1 MQESDQ
7 YVPSIVTDDEIF
19 RLKAKRDWDNSI
31 NTAYEIGYELGVAE
45 TVIERLSKNK
55 VESNPKLLCIVLDSL
70 FSLNV
75 TTEKI
80 AKHTG
85 LPENLI
91 DDACEMNYNY
101 KHSTSSNI
109 FGHTNRMEEK
119 ELQEYED
126 ILKHYR
132 DLRNSLYTAENKGR
146 AQ

>member
-1 MQESDQ
+1 M
-7 YVPSIVTDDEIF
+7 
-19 RLKAKRDWDNSI
+19 
-31 NTAYEIGYELGVAE
+31 
-45 TVIERLSKNK
+45 
-55 VESNPKLLCIVLDSL
+55 
-70 FSLNV
+70 NV

-109 FGHTNRMEEK
+109 FGHSNRMEEK

-132 DLRNSLYTAENKGR
+132 DLRNSLYTAEEKGHAQGHTEGLAQRHTKGLAQGR
-146 AQ
+146 AEGINEGIMLISKNLKTMGLSVADIIKATGLSEDDIAKL

>member
-1 MQESDQ
+1 M
-7 YVPSIVTDDEIF
+7 
-19 RLKAKRDWDNSI
+19 
-31 NTAYEIGYELGVAE
+31 
-45 TVIERLSKNK
+45 
-55 VESNPKLLCIVLDSL
+55 
-70 FSLNV
+70 NV

-85 LPENLI
+85 LPENII

-109 FGHTNRMEEK
+109 FGHSNRMEEK

-132 DLRNSLYTAENKGR
+132 DLRNSLYTAEEKVMPRVIQRVLPMGVLR
-146 AQ
+146 ELTKVLC

>member
-1 MQESDQ
+1 M
-7 YVPSIVTDDEIF
+7 
-19 RLKAKRDWDNSI
+19 
-31 NTAYEIGYELGVAE
+31 
-45 TVIERLSKNK
+45 
-55 VESNPKLLCIVLDSL
+55 
-70 FSLNV
+70 NV

-109 FGHTNRMEEK
+109 FGHSNRMEEK

-132 DLRNSLYTAENKGR
+132 DLRNSLYTAEEKGHAQGHTEGLAQGR
-146 AQ
+146 AEGLAQGHTEGLTQGRAEGINEGIMLISKNLKTMGLSVADIIKATGLSEDDIAKL

>member
-1 MQESDQ
+1 M
-7 YVPSIVTDDEIF
+7 
-19 RLKAKRDWDNSI
+19 
-31 NTAYEIGYELGVAE
+31 
-45 TVIERLSKNK
+45 
-55 VESNPKLLCIVLDSL
+55 
-70 FSLNV
+70 NV

-80 AKHTG
+80 AKHTS

-109 FGHTNRMEEK
+109 FGHSNRMEEK

-132 DLRNSLYTAENKGR
+132 DLRNSLYTAEEKGHAQGHTEGHAQGHTEGLAQGR
-146 AQ
+146 AEGINEGIMLIAKNLKTMGLSVADIIKATGLSEDDIAKL

>member
-1 MQESDQ
+1 M
-7 YVPSIVTDDEIF
+7 
-19 RLKAKRDWDNSI
+19 
-31 NTAYEIGYELGVAE
+31 
-45 TVIERLSKNK
+45 
-55 VESNPKLLCIVLDSL
+55 
-70 FSLNV
+70 NV

-109 FGHTNRMEEK
+109 FGHSNRMEEK

-132 DLRNSLYTAENKGR
+132 DLRNSLYTAEEKGLALGHTEGN
-146 AQ
+146 AQGHTEGLAQGCAEGINEGIMLIAKNLKTMGLSVADIIKATGLSEDDIAKL

>member
-1 MQESDQ
+1 M
-7 YVPSIVTDDEIF
+7 
-19 RLKAKRDWDNSI
+19 
-31 NTAYEIGYELGVAE
+31 
-45 TVIERLSKNK
+45 
-55 VESNPKLLCIVLDSL
+55 
-70 FSLNV
+70 NV

-109 FGHTNRMEEK
+109 FGHSNRMEEK

-132 DLRNSLYTAENKGR
+132 DLRNSLYTAEEKGHAQGHTDGLAQGR
-146 AQ
+146 AEGLAQGRAEGINEGIMLIAKNLKTMGLSVADIIKATGLSEDDIAKL

>member
-1 MQESDQ
+1 M
-7 YVPSIVTDDEIF
+7 
-19 RLKAKRDWDNSI
+19 
-31 NTAYEIGYELGVAE
+31 
-45 TVIERLSKNK
+45 
-55 VESNPKLLCIVLDSL
+55 
-70 FSLNV
+70 NV

-91 DDACEMNYNY
+91 DDACEMKYNY

-109 FGHTNRMEEK
+109 FGHSNRMEEK

-132 DLRNSLYTAENKGR
+132 DLRNSLYTAEEKVMPRDIQRVLPRGVLR
-146 AQ
+146 ELTKVLC

>member
-1 MQESDQ
+1 M
-7 YVPSIVTDDEIF
+7 
-19 RLKAKRDWDNSI
+19 
-31 NTAYEIGYELGVAE
+31 
-45 TVIERLSKNK
+45 
-55 VESNPKLLCIVLDSL
+55 
-70 FSLNV
+70 NV

-109 FGHTNRMEEK
+109 FGHSNRLEEK

-132 DLRNSLYTAENKGR
+132 DLRNSLYTAEEKVMPRDIQRVLHRGVLR
-146 AQ
+146 ESTKVLC

>member
-1 MQESDQ
+1 M
-7 YVPSIVTDDEIF
+7 
-19 RLKAKRDWDNSI
+19 
-31 NTAYEIGYELGVAE
+31 
-45 TVIERLSKNK
+45 
-55 VESNPKLLCIVLDSL
+55 
-70 FSLNV
+70 NV

-109 FGHTNRMEEK
+109 FGHSNRMEEK

-132 DLRNSLYTAENKGR
+132 DLRNSLYTAEEKGHAQGHTEGLAQGR
-146 AQ
+146 AEGLAQGRAEGINEGIMLIAKNLKTMGLSVADIIKATGLSEDDIAKL

>member
-1 MQESDQ
+1 M
-7 YVPSIVTDDEIF
+7 
-19 RLKAKRDWDNSI
+19 
-31 NTAYEIGYELGVAE
+31 
-45 TVIERLSKNK
+45 
-55 VESNPKLLCIVLDSL
+55 
-70 FSLNV
+70 NV

-109 FGHTNRMEEK
+109 FGHSNRMEEK

-132 DLRNSLYTAENKGR
+132 DLRNSLYTAEEKGHAQGYTKGLAQGHTEGLAQGR
-146 AQ
+146 AEGINEGIMLIAKNLKTMDLSVADIIKATGLSEDDIAKL

>member
-1 MQESDQ
+1 M
-7 YVPSIVTDDEIF
+7 
-19 RLKAKRDWDNSI
+19 
-31 NTAYEIGYELGVAE
+31 
-45 TVIERLSKNK
+45 
-55 VESNPKLLCIVLDSL
+55 
-70 FSLNV
+70 NV

-101 KHSTSSNI
+101 EHSTSSNI
-109 FGHTNRMEEK
+109 FGHSNRMEEK

-132 DLRNSLYTAENKGR
+132 DLRNSLYTAEEKGHAQGHTEGLAQGHTEGLAQGR
-146 AQ
+146 AEEINEGIMLIAKNLKTMGLSVADIIKATGLSEDDIEKL

>member
-80 AKHTG
+80 A
-85 LPENLI
+85 
-91 DDACEMNYNY
+91 
-101 KHSTSSNI
+101 
-109 FGHTNRMEEK
+109 
-119 ELQEYED
+119 
-126 ILKHYR
+126 
-132 DLRNSLYTAENKGR
+132 
-146 AQ
+146 

>member
-1 MQESDQ
+1 M
-7 YVPSIVTDDEIF
+7 
-19 RLKAKRDWDNSI
+19 
-31 NTAYEIGYELGVAE
+31 
-45 TVIERLSKNK
+45 
-55 VESNPKLLCIVLDSL
+55 
-70 FSLNV
+70 NV

-109 FGHTNRMEEK
+109 FGHSNRMEEK

-132 DLRNSLYTAENKGR
+132 DLRNSLYTAEEKGHAQGHTKGLAQGHTEGHAQGR
-146 AQ
+146 AEGINEGIMLIAKNLKTMGLSVADIIKATGLSEDDIAKL

>member
-1 MQESDQ
+1 M
-7 YVPSIVTDDEIF
+7 
-19 RLKAKRDWDNSI
+19 
-31 NTAYEIGYELGVAE
+31 GVAE

-109 FGHTNRMEEK
+109 FGNTNRMEEK

-132 DLRNSLYTAENKGR
+132 DLRNSLYTAEEKGR
-146 AQ
+146 AQGHAEGLAQ

>member
-1 MQESDQ
+1 M
-7 YVPSIVTDDEIF
+7 
-19 RLKAKRDWDNSI
+19 
-31 NTAYEIGYELGVAE
+31 
-45 TVIERLSKNK
+45 
-55 VESNPKLLCIVLDSL
+55 
-70 FSLNV
+70 NV

-109 FGHTNRMEEK
+109 FGHSNRMEEK

-132 DLRNSLYTAENKGR
+132 DLRNSLYTAEEKGHAQGHTKGLAQGHTEGHAQGR
-146 AQ
+146 AEGINEGIMLIAKNLKTTSLSVADIIKATGLSEDDIAKL

>member
-1 MQESDQ
+1 M
-7 YVPSIVTDDEIF
+7 
-19 RLKAKRDWDNSI
+19 
-31 NTAYEIGYELGVAE
+31 
-45 TVIERLSKNK
+45 
-55 VESNPKLLCIVLDSL
+55 
-70 FSLNV
+70 NV

-91 DDACEMNYNY
+91 DDACEMNYKY

-109 FGHTNRMEEK
+109 FGHSNRMEEK

-132 DLRNSLYTAENKGR
+132 DLRNSLYTAEEKGH
-146 AQ
+146 AQGHTEGLAQGGVLRVLPRGVLRELTKVLY

>member
-1 MQESDQ
+1 M
-7 YVPSIVTDDEIF
+7 
-19 RLKAKRDWDNSI
+19 
-31 NTAYEIGYELGVAE
+31 
-45 TVIERLSKNK
+45 
-55 VESNPKLLCIVLDSL
+55 
-70 FSLNV
+70 NV

-85 LPENLI
+85 LPENII

-109 FGHTNRMEEK
+109 FGHSNRMEEK

-132 DLRNSLYTAENKGR
+132 DLRNSFYTAEEKGLAQGHTGGLAQGHTGGLAQGR
-146 AQ
+146 AERINEGIMLIAKNLKTTSLSVADIIKATGLSEDDIAKL

>member
-75 TTEKI
+75 TT
-80 AKHTG
+80 
-85 LPENLI
+85 
-91 DDACEMNYNY
+91 
-101 KHSTSSNI
+101 
-109 FGHTNRMEEK
+109 
-119 ELQEYED
+119 
-126 ILKHYR
+126 
-132 DLRNSLYTAENKGR
+132 
-146 AQ
+146 

>member
-1 MQESDQ
+1 M
-7 YVPSIVTDDEIF
+7 
-19 RLKAKRDWDNSI
+19 
-31 NTAYEIGYELGVAE
+31 
-45 TVIERLSKNK
+45 
-55 VESNPKLLCIVLDSL
+55 
-70 FSLNV
+70 NV

-109 FGHTNRMEEK
+109 FGHSNRMEEK

-132 DLRNSLYTAENKGR
+132 DLRNSLYTAEEKGLAQGR
-146 AQ
+146 AEGINEGIMLIAKNLKTMGLSVADIIKATGLSEDDIAKL

>member
-1 MQESDQ
+1 M
-7 YVPSIVTDDEIF
+7 
-19 RLKAKRDWDNSI
+19 
-31 NTAYEIGYELGVAE
+31 
-45 TVIERLSKNK
+45 
-55 VESNPKLLCIVLDSL
+55 
-70 FSLNV
+70 NV

-109 FGHTNRMEEK
+109 FGHSNRMEEK

-132 DLRNSLYTAENKGR
+132 DLRNSLYTAEEKGHAQGHTEGLAQGHTEGLAQGR
-146 AQ
+146 AEEINEGIMLIAKNLKTMGLSVADIIKATGLSEDDIAKL

>member
-1 MQESDQ
+1 M
-7 YVPSIVTDDEIF
+7 
-19 RLKAKRDWDNSI
+19 
-31 NTAYEIGYELGVAE
+31 
-45 TVIERLSKNK
+45 
-55 VESNPKLLCIVLDSL
+55 
-70 FSLNV
+70 NV

-109 FGHTNRMEEK
+109 FGHSNRMEEK

-132 DLRNSLYTAENKGR
+132 DLRNSLYTAEEKGLAQGHTGGLAQGHTGGLAQGR
-146 AQ
+146 AERINEGIMLIAKNLKTMGLSVADIIKATGLSEDDIAKL

>member
-1 MQESDQ
+1 M
-7 YVPSIVTDDEIF
+7 
-19 RLKAKRDWDNSI
+19 
-31 NTAYEIGYELGVAE
+31 
-45 TVIERLSKNK
+45 
-55 VESNPKLLCIVLDSL
+55 
-70 FSLNV
+70 NV

-109 FGHTNRMEEK
+109 FGHSNRMEEK

-132 DLRNSLYTAENKGR
+132 DLRNSLYTAEEKGH
-146 AQ
+146 AQGHIQRVLPRGVLRELTKVLY

>member
-1 MQESDQ
+1 M
-7 YVPSIVTDDEIF
+7 
-19 RLKAKRDWDNSI
+19 
-31 NTAYEIGYELGVAE
+31 
-45 TVIERLSKNK
+45 
-55 VESNPKLLCIVLDSL
+55 
-70 FSLNV
+70 NV

-109 FGHTNRMEEK
+109 FGHSNRMEEK

-132 DLRNSLYTAENKGR
+132 DLRNSLYTAEEKGHAQGHTEGLAQGHTEGHAQGR
-146 AQ
+146 AEGINEGIMLIAKNLKTMGLSVADIIKATGLSEDYIAKL

>member
-1 MQESDQ
+1 M
-7 YVPSIVTDDEIF
+7 
-19 RLKAKRDWDNSI
+19 
-31 NTAYEIGYELGVAE
+31 
-45 TVIERLSKNK
+45 
-55 VESNPKLLCIVLDSL
+55 
-70 FSLNV
+70 NV

-109 FGHTNRMEEK
+109 FGHSNRMEEK

-132 DLRNSLYTAENKGR
+132 DLRNSLYTAEEKGHAQGHTEGLAQGR
-146 AQ
+146 AEGLGQGRAEGINEGIMLIAKNLKTMGLSVADIIKATGLSEDDIAKL